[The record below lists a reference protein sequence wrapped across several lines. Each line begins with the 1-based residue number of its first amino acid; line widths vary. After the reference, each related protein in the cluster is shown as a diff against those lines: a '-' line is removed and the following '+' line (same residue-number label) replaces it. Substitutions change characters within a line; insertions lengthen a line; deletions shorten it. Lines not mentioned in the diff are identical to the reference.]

1 MDTVARWSVAVSI
14 TILFIGKGVV
24 QHTPLDWAAKASDRY
39 LVYPD
44 QAYGFFSGTSLK
56 LDVWQAQT
64 KDPVPTVIYTA
75 ATIAFWGNRTGA
87 LPYLMPWLARGWN
100 VVNVEYRMSG
110 TALAPAAVKD
120 IRCAL
125 RWAYRNAKQFHLDID
140 RIIATGNRR
149 EAISRSWPGMLTE
162 DAGLDKNCPSDPNYA
177 EPPFKVAAVVAW
189 YGPTD
194 VGDLLSGLDRKTYV
208 ISWLGS
214 LPDQATHESVR
225 LRIQLGKT
233 RIFHRRCCLMV
244 AYVEE

>member
-1 MDTVARWSVAVSI
+1 
-14 TILFIGKGVV
+14 
-24 QHTPLDWAAKASDRY
+24 
-39 LVYPD
+39 
-44 QAYGFFSGTSLK
+44 
-56 LDVWQAQT
+56 VWQAQT

-140 RIIATGNRR
+140 RIIATGSRR

-162 DAGLDKNCPSDPNYA
+162 DAGLDKNCPSIRIMQNPRSRLQRWWIGMGRPTWATCSPAWIARPTSY
-177 EPPFKVAAVVAW
+177 PGSAVCPIKPHMNRSG
-189 YGPTD
+189 YGF
-194 VGDLLSGLDRKTYV
+194 S
-208 ISWLGS
+208 
-214 LPDQATHESVR
+214 
-225 LRIQLGKT
+225 
-233 RIFHRRCCLMV
+233 
-244 AYVEE
+244 